1 MVRYCRKKKEVFSW
15 PSFGLRQEKK
25 RHGTEKCLC
34 SGSETRKPYV
44 SRRRED
50 AFWRKTGD
58 DVTQAAVDAGLPFEA
73 VTLFLKKAV
82 QSSGTA
88 VSLYGPVPQDGGTAD
103 EGWRVLTKP
112 GRNGKGGSLMEKE
125 QIQFEEA
132 KLIAEEI
139 AKRNRDFLPD
149 EEEEIV
155 TPDELENMLKGE

>member
-1 MVRYCRKKKEVFSW
+1 MAEFRVAAGEEEARDGEVLVFR
-15 PSFGLRQEKK
+15 L
-25 RHGTEKCLC
+25 
-34 SGSETRKPYV
+34 ETRKPYV

-58 DVTQAAVDAGLPFEA
+58 DVTQAAADAGLPFEA

-112 GRNGKGGSLMEKE
+112 GRNGKGGSLMDKEK
-125 QIQFEEA
+125 IQFEEA

-139 AKRNRDFLPD
+139 AKRNRDYLPD